1 MIRIEENELSSPVSI
16 RALYSLIKKR
26 SVYCENS
33 ENKSLIIAENKGQKK
48 FSEIVRTVWFCA
60 FAYFSMTENSHIKN
74 RKR

>member
-48 FSEIVRTVWFCA
+48 FSEIVRTV
-60 FAYFSMTENSHIKN
+60 
-74 RKR
+74 